1 MSRSLCRIALA
12 FLFLIPLNVSAQE
25 AQAQAGPP
33 GRLADKPLFR
43 DPIHDGAAD
52 PVVVYNRERA
62 SWFMFYT
69 NRRAN
74 VEGLSGVTWVHGT
87 EIGIAE
93 STDGGASWSY
103 VGTANI
109 PIGGDEYSYWAPDVL
124 EHDGT
129 YHMYLTYVPGIFENW
144 SHPRTIY
151 HLTSRNLLDW
161 EVESELELANRKV
174 IDAHVMP
181 LPGGGWRMWYN
192 NEVDG
197 KSIWYAD
204 SPDLYEWTDRGL
216 AMGDRRGE
224 GPVVFTWRGTTWMIV
239 DVWEGVAVFH
249 SDDLETWHRQETDLL
264 GEPGTGLDDQVIG
277 RHPGVAVV
285 GDRAFLF
292 YFTHPGHH
300 MAARGGSGYAARRS
314 SIQVVELHEEDGVLT
329 ADRNAP
335 TYIDLESPDAG
346 ARTR

>member
-1 MSRSLCRIALA
+1 MRRSLAWTLVISA
-12 FLFLIPLNVSAQE
+12 FVGFLSAPAR
-25 AQAQAGPP
+25 AQAPARP
-33 GRLADKPLFR
+33 GAVADKPLFR

-52 PVVVYNRERA
+52 PVVVYNRDRG

-93 STDGGASWSY
+93 SVDRGATWSY

-129 YHMYLTYVPGIFENW
+129 YHMYLTHVPGIFENW
-144 SHPRTIY
+144 SHPRRIV
-151 HLTSRNLLDW
+151 HLTSADLIDW
-161 EVESELELANRKV
+161 TFESELELANDKV

-181 LPGGGWRMWYN
+181 LEDGSWRMWYN
-192 NEVDG
+192 NERDG
-197 KSIWYAD
+197 KSIYYAD
-204 SPDLYEWTDRGL
+204 SPDLYEWTDGGKAL
-216 AMGDRRGE
+216 GEQPGE
-224 GPVVFTWRGTTWMIV
+224 GPVVFAWRDRYWMIV
-239 DVWEGVAVFH
+239 DVWEGVAVYR
-249 SDDLETWHRQETDLL
+249 SDDLVTWHRQPSNLL
-264 GEPGTGLDDQVIG
+264 AEPGSGLDDQVIG

-285 GDRAFLF
+285 DDRAYLF

-300 MAARGGSGYAARRS
+300 MLPRGADGYASRRS
-314 SIQVVELHEEDGVLT
+314 SIQVVELLEDDGTLT
-329 ADRNAP
+329 AERDRP
-335 TYIDLESPDAG
+335 TYLDLRTPAEG